1 LVAAWVVW
9 WFATAVVV
17 TAKEFETQLPGV
29 SRSVKMMT
37 KALVEAIGVPPSC
50 DVVVA
55 QVGLW
60 VGVSLLV
67 SVSKLTARRVWRFA
81 SGAIAAPAAA
91 ARRERPMPP
100 TRPHRRARRGE
111 ASIARS
117 AST

>member
-1 LVAAWVVW
+1 
-9 WFATAVVV
+9 
-17 TAKEFETQLPGV
+17 
-29 SRSVKMMT
+29 MMT

-81 SGAIAAPAAA
+81 SGAIAAPAAPPPA
-91 ARRERPMPP
+91 AASGRCR
-100 TRPHRRARRGE
+100 RRGRT
-111 ASIARS
+111 APRRGLARS
-117 AST
+117 ASTSDSKAPTRRDVVRPSRRAG